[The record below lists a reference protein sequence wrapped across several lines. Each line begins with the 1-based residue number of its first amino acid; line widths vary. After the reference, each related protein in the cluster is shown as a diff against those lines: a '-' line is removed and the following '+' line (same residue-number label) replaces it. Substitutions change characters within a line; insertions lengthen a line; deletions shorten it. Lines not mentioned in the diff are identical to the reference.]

1 MKRRCVII
9 APALLTGAFA
19 TLLFATLAFARPLAA
34 PPTIATVTP
43 ASAVAGQAFTV
54 VIAGANFEVTS
65 TVTLNSVA
73 LSVSSAT
80 AETITAT
87 AGAGAFNAA
96 GVYPL
101 VVTTSEGQASSTF
114 EIVAGPAAQISIAP
128 ASASMVAGG
137 SLLFTAAVS
146 DALGNPISAGTV
158 NWSMPA
164 GSGTPSFSGQTS
176 RSVTFSITTAGAKTI
191 QASYAGAPDAIAS
204 VNVNPGLPLLSV
216 TPASAV
222 TIDAGGNVPF
232 SASVT
237 DIYGNSVTTDTVQW
251 LSNAGSFTV
260 NSGNATT
267 YTPPTTPA
275 TYLVTAT
282 LQSTGQPVQRQVTV
296 QAGPATQ
303 ISLLPATS
311 PINVAAGNTVLFTAT
326 LLDAANNPTTNGVV
340 NWEASAGSFS
350 GSGNSRTYTPPTTP
364 ATYLV
369 TATLQST
376 SQAVQR
382 QVVVQAGAATQIT
395 LQPPTSPINVVA
407 GNAVLFTAT
416 LLDAA
421 NNPTTNGVVNWDASA
436 GSFSGSGNSRTYTP
450 PTIAGAYLVTAT
462 LAGNGAFQSRQVV
475 VGAAAASAISIEQSA
490 TSITAGNSAW
500 LTATVR
506 DSFNNIIASG
516 VVTWSKVSGPGTLSD
531 NPPRSATL
539 TTGAGIGS
547 TSIQAHYPGIAP
559 ASATIAVNAG
569 NPAQMSFSPLN
580 PTITAGGSVAFTAL
594 VSDSFG
600 NPTSAGSVA
609 WAVTSGPGTLSN
621 PQPRAVT
628 FTSTVAAPSVVRAQI
643 AGAPDATTTVTV
655 NPAGVARIT
664 LSPPAATLPVNAAIG
679 FSAAAFDAYN
689 NAIPNA
695 VFAWSSAN
703 TTKATVIASGS
714 SATLTAKTSAG
725 VYANLLRVTSA
736 GITQTATITI
746 TPGPP
751 SSITLA
757 PAAATLVVSMTQSF
771 NATVFDAF
779 GNAVPN
785 TALFW
790 SVSGAQ
796 VGQIAATSGSTAIL
810 TGSTVAGVYPAGVR
824 VSTGSITK
832 TATIT
837 LTAGAL
843 NAVTLNPNGITIM
856 PTGVISIVATG
867 LDRFGNP
874 ISGLTFNWSVIGG
887 AGIITPSTPGSSNAT
902 FTASTIAGS
911 YPNSIRASTSHGG
924 IDRTGRAD
932 VLITTD
938 QVARI
943 DISPASATLPPTA
956 QQVFTARGY
965 DRFNNLIWP
974 LEVGWNVNGT
984 GLINKTGS
992 VTATFEA
999 GTIAGAFP
1007 NAISAAT
1014 QGITGTASITVIAGP
1029 LNTITVDPAE
1039 VVIGISS
1046 QQPFHAAGYDAW
1058 GNPVPNFSA
1067 DWSIVPASAGTF
1079 DSTNPTTALFHAGHT
1094 PGIYN
1099 NAVRASSGGVS
1110 GGASVVIKPGTVAA
1124 VKLSPTSATLPV
1136 GGVQVFTAAVLDSA
1150 GNALSDLWVV
1160 WQVSKEAGAIESHG
1174 PLTVAVKAG
1183 TTAGAFAGAVQ
1194 AFNGIF
1200 NASADLTIQA
1210 GTTSGININAMP
1222 ATLQTNGTASSV
1234 IEIQLI
1240 DAYGNPTGAGM
1251 PVQWEI
1257 VQCSGE
1263 CALTNAT
1270 SQADA
1275 SGRARTAIRSN
1286 HRVPQGATSTI
1297 IVRAVAGGLNKT
1309 VTLTGQFTPFT
1320 LHLPL
1325 SNQDAPLNNHGACTA
1340 LHITPPQV
1348 VQQPANNAFN
1358 IYRFTATTPTVRVS
1372 LANYGTSG
1380 SILLYRIVTDNC
1392 RVNNTVSVVY
1402 LGLVGITSPTSFET
1416 AFNDQL
1422 TPGQSY
1428 FLVINTIGAL
1438 TSQPYI
1444 ITIQP

>member
-1 MKRRCVII
+1 MKRRCAII
-9 APALLTGAFA
+9 APALLTGALA
-19 TLLFATLAFARPLAA
+19 TLLFATLAFARSLAA
-34 PPTIATVTP
+34 PPTIAMVTP

-54 VIAGANFEVTS
+54 VITGANFEITS

-80 AETITAT
+80 SDTITAT
-87 AGAGAFNAA
+87 ASAGAFNVA

-101 VVTTSEGQASSTF
+101 AVTTSEGQASSTF
-114 EIVAGPAAQISIAP
+114 EIVAGPAAQISVAP
-128 ASASMVAGG
+128 ASANMVAGG

-146 DALGNPISAGTV
+146 DALGNPITAGTV
-158 NWSMPA
+158 NWSMPT

-191 QASYAGAPDAIAS
+191 QASFTGAPNAIAS
-204 VNVNPGLPLLSV
+204 INVSPSLPLLSV
-216 TPASAV
+216 MPASAV
-222 TIDAGGNVPF
+222 TLDAGGSVSF
-232 SASVT
+232 TASVA
-237 DIYGNSVTTDTVQW
+237 DVYGNSVTTDTVQW
-251 LSNAGSFTV
+251 SSSVGSFTA
-260 NSGNATT
+260 NSGNAT
-267 YTPPTTPA
+267 
-275 TYLVTAT
+275 
-282 LQSTGQPVQRQVTV
+282 
-296 QAGPATQ
+296 
-303 ISLLPATS
+303 
-311 PINVAAGNTVLFTAT
+311 
-326 LLDAANNPTTNGVV
+326 
-340 NWEASAGSFS
+340 
-350 GSGNSRTYTPPTTP
+350 TYTPPTTP

-382 QVVVQAGAATQIT
+382 QVIVQAGAATQIT
-395 LQPPTSPINVVA
+395 LQPATSPINVVA
-407 GNAVLFTAT
+407 GHTALFTAT

-421 NNPTTNGVVNWDASA
+421 NNPTTNGVVNWSASA

-450 PTIAGAYLVTAT
+450 PTAAGAYLVTAT
-462 LAGNGAFQSRQVV
+462 LASNSVSQSRQVV
-475 VGAAAASAISIEQSA
+475 VSAAAASSISIAQSA
-490 TSITAGNSAW
+490 TSITAGDSAW

-539 TTGAGIGS
+539 TTGVGTGS

-569 NPAQMSFSPLN
+569 NPAQLSFSPLN
-580 PTITAGGSVAFTAL
+580 PTITAGGNIAFTAL

-628 FTSTVAAPSVVRAQI
+628 FGSTVAAPSVVRAQI
-643 AGAPDATTTVTV
+643 AGAPDVNTTVTV
-655 NPAGVARIT
+655 NPASITRIT
-664 LSPPAATLPVNAAIG
+664 LSPPGATLPVNTAIG
-679 FSAAAFDAYN
+679 FSATAFDAYN
-689 NAIPNA
+689 NAVPNA
-695 VFAWSSAN
+695 VFAWSSAD

-714 SATLTAKTSAG
+714 TATLTAKTSAG
-725 VYANLLRVTSA
+725 IYANLLRVSSA

-757 PAAATLVVSMTQSF
+757 PAAATLVVSTTQSF
-771 NATVFDAF
+771 SATVLDAF
-779 GNAVPN
+779 GNVVPN

-796 VGQIAATSGSTAIL
+796 VGQIVATGASTAIL
-810 TGSTVAGVYPAGVR
+810 TSSTVAGVYPAGVR

-843 NAVTLNPNGITIM
+843 NAVTLDPNGITIM
-856 PTGVISIVATG
+856 PTGVTSIVATG
-867 LDRFGNP
+867 RDRFGNQ
-874 ISGLTFNWSVIGG
+874 ISGLTFNWSVVGG
-887 AGIITPSTPGSSNAT
+887 AGSITPFAPGSANAN
-902 FTASTIAGS
+902 FTASTVAGS

-924 IDRTGRAD
+924 INRTGRAD

-943 DISPASATLPPTA
+943 DISPASAILLPTA

-974 LEVGWNVNGT
+974 LEVGWSVNAT
-984 GLINKTGS
+984 GLITKTGS

-1007 NAISAAT
+1007 NAVSAAT
-1014 QGITGTASITVIAGP
+1014 QGIVGTASITVSAGP
-1029 LNTITVDPAE
+1029 LNSITVDPAE

-1067 DWSIVPASAGTF
+1067 DWSIVPASAGAF
-1079 DSTNPTTALFHAGHT
+1079 DSTNPTTALFRAGSM
-1094 PGIYN
+1094 PGIYDN
-1099 NAVRASSGGVS
+1099 VVRASSGGVS

-1124 VKLSPTSATLPV
+1124 VNLSPTSASLPIS
-1136 GGVQVFTAAVLDSA
+1136 GVQVFTAAVLDSA
-1150 GNALSDLWVV
+1150 GNALPDLWVV
-1160 WQVSKEAGAIESHG
+1160 WQVSPEAGTITSQGA
-1174 PLTVAVKAG
+1174 LTVAVKAG
-1183 TTAGAFAGAVQ
+1183 TTAGTFAGAVQ
-1194 AFNGIF
+1194 ASNGIF
-1200 NASADLTIQA
+1200 NASANLTIQA
-1210 GTTSGININAMP
+1210 GTTSGINISAAP
-1222 ATLQTNGTASSV
+1222 ATLQTNGTDSSV
-1234 IEIQLI
+1234 IEIALT
-1240 DAYGNPTGAGM
+1240 DAHGNPTGAGTT
-1251 PVQWEI
+1251 VQWEI

-1286 HRVPQGATSTI
+1286 YRAPQGATSTI
-1297 IVRAVAGGLNKT
+1297 IVRAVAGGLSET
-1309 VTLTGQFTPFT
+1309 VTLAGRFTPFT

-1325 SNQDAPLNNHGACTA
+1325 SNHHAPLNNHGACTA
-1340 LHITPPQV
+1340 LHITLPQA

-1358 IYRFTATTPTVRVS
+1358 IYRFIAATPTVHVS
-1372 LANYGTSG
+1372 LANYGSSG
-1380 SILLYRIVTDNC
+1380 SILLYRIVADRC
-1392 RVNNTVSVVY
+1392 GINNTVSVVY
-1402 LGLVGITSPTSFET
+1402 LGEAGITSSTPFET
-1416 AFNDQL
+1416 AFNNLL

-1428 FLVINTIGAL
+1428 LLAVNTIGAL